1 MDISSVFQQTELSVH
16 VPLLPG
22 PFQVPTDEQDKA
34 AWFERLVATS
44 AERESCFYGQSFSTL
59 KVWIKVV
66 HLCLPNNSDEKLL
79 YLCKLEFRANA
90 MTRPGWQEAV
100 EHIAK
105 SIKVSVSIASNIF
118 QKLQCSVTHRS
129 IQPVLSLHRYQHIG
143 RALHQTT
150 EDAPCYLYNQIIIIT
165 SKQMTAHSTSGQ
177 TRLRIF
183 SNRL

>member
-59 KVWIKVV
+59 KVWINLV
-66 HLCLPNNSDEKLL
+66 HVYLQNDSDEKLL

-105 SIKVSVSIASNIF
+105 SIKVSVSIAPNIF
-118 QKLQCSVTHRS
+118 KSS
-129 IQPVLSLHRYQHIG
+129 NVLLHTDQ
-143 RALHQTT
+143 
-150 EDAPCYLYNQIIIIT
+150 YNLCFHCIIT
-165 SKQMTAHSTSGQ
+165 STSAGPSTKRQKTLCFTFTTKS
-177 TRLRIF
+177 
-183 SNRL
+183 